1 MEEEK
6 KGLNLLTAAQRD
18 SVRTWIRSGYS
29 AQEIEGLARNQGW
42 TIKAAHVKGYY
53 IPQVRKEFRDHIDK
67 SGLSASWFN
76 KEFRA
81 EKAAMIADKLFNDIM
96 EGKMYSE
103 EVTVKE
109 DRKGNP
115 VTTTKPL
122 YFAGMIKNWKDL
134 VDTIANELGQRRQA
148 VDVNFN
154 KNQSLDISVLVDKIY
169 EQDNTVDKQ
178 IEGADIIDLPSTSDF
193 ADDKGFLA
201 IVGDQPEEIAEVVDT
216 EDHGDEVF

>member
-1 MEEEK
+1 MSETMK
-6 KGLNLLTAAQRD
+6 MLTPAQRD
-18 SVRTWIRSGYS
+18 MVRTWIRSGYS
-29 AQEIEGLARNQGW
+29 AQEIEGLAKNQGW
-42 TIKAAHVKGYY
+42 EIKAAHVKGYY

-81 EKAAMIADKLFNDIM
+81 EKAAMIADKLYEDIM
-96 EGKMYSE
+96 AGKMYGE

-109 DRKGNP
+109 DRRGTP
-115 VTTTKPL
+115 ITTTKPI

-134 VDTIANELGQRRQA
+134 VDTIANELGQRRQS

-154 KNQSLDISVLVDKIY
+154 KNQNVNLSFLVDKIY
-169 EQDNTVDKQ
+169 EQDTSVDRQ
-178 IEGADIIDLPSTSDF
+178 IENADIIDLPPGPDF

-201 IVGDQPEEIAEVVDT
+201 IVGEQPDEIKDVVDT
-216 EDHGDEVF
+216 EDHGEDVL